1 MSTVEFDT
9 SGAKVLWVVLATL
22 LSCASASSL
31 DGRNVVVFDD
41 YVPYQQY
48 LMGIAN
54 QNVSEYSVDDPGGH
68 RHLLMPSWAY
78 QMAASYLFFIC
89 VIGLILNTI
98 VVIVLLN
105 DPKVSIC
112 DHCYVLS
119 KFK

>member
-1 MSTVEFDT
+1 
-9 SGAKVLWVVLATL
+9 
-22 LSCASASSL
+22 
-31 DGRNVVVFDD
+31 
-41 YVPYQQY
+41 
-48 LMGIAN
+48 
-54 QNVSEYSVDDPGGH
+54 VDDPGGH
-68 RHLLMPSWAY
+68 RHLLMPIWAY